1 VRDEGGML
9 GAKVGEPV
17 TESIRGGGITVCVVT
32 LPLRGL
38 GARGRGSSSKI
49 EKPFEV
55 DMRGTDA
62 NFDVSDGSSAVARGL
77 HSAWMTPCGS
87 CGIRI
92 RRSDGKALSLIL
104 AARRE
109 VARQQI
115 GSELVKGKDGD
126 SGRCIVEGDVNA
138 GNGLASK

>member
-1 VRDEGGML
+1 ML

-17 TESIRGGGITVCVVT
+17 TESTRAGDITVYVVT
-32 LPLRGL
+32 LPLCCLVAGE
-38 GARGRGSSSKI
+38 RGSSSMI

-55 DMRGTDA
+55 DMRGAVA

-87 CGIRI
+87 CGMRI

-115 GSELVKGKDGD
+115 GSKLVKGKDGD
-126 SGRCIVEGDVNA
+126 SGRCSVDGDMNA
-138 GNGLASK
+138 GNGLASEWSSQ